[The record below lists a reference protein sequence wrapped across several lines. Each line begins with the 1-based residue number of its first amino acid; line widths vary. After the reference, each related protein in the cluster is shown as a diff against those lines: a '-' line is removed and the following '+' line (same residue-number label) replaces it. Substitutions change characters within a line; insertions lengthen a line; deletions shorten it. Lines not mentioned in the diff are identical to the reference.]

1 MTENDLTAPIRVL
14 VVEDNPADARLVY
27 ELLLETGVRR
37 FETQFAD
44 RLGLALHRL
53 QRESFDA
60 LLLDLSLPDAQGI
73 ESIAAV
79 QAVAS
84 DLPILILTGLN
95 DEDVA
100 LEAVSN
106 GAQDYLV
113 KGQSNTALLTRALRY
128 AIERK
133 RTEQRLTYL
142 AQFDPL
148 TNLPN
153 RALFRDRLEQA
164 LKRAKRSAHSVG
176 LMFLD
181 LDHFKDINDTLG
193 HEAGDKLL
201 TAAARRIR
209 DCVRDQ
215 DTVARLG
222 GDEFTV
228 ILPDITELNDAK
240 RVAKAIGRAMAKP
253 LLIDNHE
260 LYVSTSIGI
269 SMFPQDGDGPD
280 CLIKSADIALYAAK
294 QKGRSVYE
302 VFESS
307 MTNEMAERVKIAT
320 KLRQALERDEF
331 TLHYQPQFDLQN
343 NELTGMEALL
353 RWTNPALGSVPP
365 ATFIPLLEETGLI
378 TAVGDWVLRSACLQ
392 LRAWDEAGLPPTRV
406 AVNLSPRQFR
416 QRNLVTKVEEIL
428 SETGTSSDRIQLEI
442 TESALLSDSR
452 QNLTTLHGLR
462 ELGIKISIDD
472 FGTGFS
478 SLGYLRLFPF
488 DALKL
493 DKSFINAITIDPN
506 GAAIVSAVIALA
518 HSLQLRVIA
527 EGVELTNEFA
537 FLAQQGCDEVQG
549 FLLSRPLDALACG
562 AWMQQRLVA
571 ATLQ

>member
-142 AQFDPL
+142 AQYDPL

-201 TAAARRIR
+201 TA
-209 DCVRDQ
+209 V
-215 DTVARLG
+215 TG
-222 GDEFTV
+222 
-228 ILPDITELNDAK
+228 
-240 RVAKAIGRAMAKP
+240 
-253 LLIDNHE
+253 H
-260 LYVSTSIGI
+260 
-269 SMFPQDGDGPD
+269 FPT
-280 CLIKSADIALYAAK
+280 L
-294 QKGRSVYE
+294 
-302 VFESS
+302 
-307 MTNEMAERVKIAT
+307 
-320 KLRQALERDEF
+320 LRQAKR
-331 TLHYQPQFDLQN
+331 
-343 NELTGMEALL
+343 
-353 RWTNPALGSVPP
+353 
-365 ATFIPLLEETGLI
+365 
-378 TAVGDWVLRSACLQ
+378 
-392 LRAWDEAGLPPTRV
+392 
-406 AVNLSPRQFR
+406 
-416 QRNLVTKVEEIL
+416 
-428 SETGTSSDRIQLEI
+428 SDR
-442 TESALLSDSR
+442 S
-452 QNLTTLHGLR
+452 G
-462 ELGIKISIDD
+462 
-472 FGTGFS
+472 
-478 SLGYLRLFPF
+478 
-488 DALKL
+488 
-493 DKSFINAITIDPN
+493 
-506 GAAIVSAVIALA
+506 
-518 HSLQLRVIA
+518 
-527 EGVELTNEFA
+527 
-537 FLAQQGCDEVQG
+537 
-549 FLLSRPLDALACG
+549 
-562 AWMQQRLVA
+562 
-571 ATLQ
+571 